1 MTEWT
6 SPRVVGTAGHIDH
19 GKTALVQA
27 LTGVWT
33 DRLPE
38 ERERGISIDL
48 GFAPLDLGR
57 DAPPASVVDVP
68 GHEGFIRNMVAGAS
82 GIDAVLFTVAA
93 DEGFMPQS
101 REHLLVLEALGVARG
116 VVAVTKA
123 DLVSPDW
130 ADLVV
135 ETTREELAGSPL
147 AGAEIVVVS
156 AVRGTGLDRLRSALA
171 AVLAVSPDRPGGF
184 PFRMPVD
191 RAFQVAGTGLVVTGT
206 VWSGEVAEGA
216 TVSVRPG
223 AEAVRVR
230 SLEIHGEPRASAG
243 AGSRAALALTGPGA
257 GTVRRGAAL
266 VDPDGGWEAVRRL
279 DARIWLSARAPR
291 PLRSGDRVRVHHGT
305 AQVMARVR
313 PYERGPVPPG
323 GTATV
328 LLLLEKP
335 VVPAVGDRLVLRAY
349 SPVTTIGGGEVLART
364 PPWTRGPARAER
376 AALLAGLVDTRGPE
390 RVAAVLRAADVR
402 GVLETVLPLET
413 GLERDVLSR
422 VALEDRVERHGARW
436 FARGIRE
443 RVMTGIAE
451 RVARRH
457 ETHPLEP
464 GLGLPAARRAIPDAD
479 PGLVE
484 AAIEALVEG
493 GILERRGT
501 ALATAG
507 RRAEL
512 DPEEARLV
520 AAAMA
525 RYLAAGLEAPETD
538 QVAAALGVEGARLRA
553 VLRYLEGEGRLVK
566 LASDWWADAGALERA
581 RAALIAAIARHGGA
595 DTGICK
601 ETLGV
606 SRKYLIPVLEHFD
619 RVGVTRREGNRR
631 TLAGG
636 VP

>member
-1 MTEWT
+1 MTEPT
-6 SPRVVGTAGHIDH
+6 SRRVIGTAGHIDH

-48 GFAPLDLGR
+48 GFAPLDLGP
-57 DAPPASVVDVP
+57 DAPPASIVDVP

-101 REHLLVLEALGVARG
+101 REHLLVLEALGVERG

-123 DLVSPDW
+123 DLVKPDW

-135 ETTREELAGSPL
+135 ETLREELDGSPL

-171 AVLAVSPDRPGGF
+171 AVLAAAPERPAGF

-191 RAFQVAGTGLVVTGT
+191 RAFQVAGTGMVVTGT

-216 TVSVRPG
+216 TVTVRPG
-223 AEAVRVR
+223 GEAVRIR
-230 SLEIHGEPRASAG
+230 SLEVHGAPMARAG

-257 GTVRRGAAL
+257 GAVRRGAAL

-313 PYERGPVPPG
+313 PYEREPVPPG
-323 GTATV
+323 GAATA

-335 VVPAVGDRLVLRAY
+335 VVPAVGDRFVLRAY

-376 AALLAGLVDTRGPE
+376 AALLAGLAEARGPA

-402 GVLETVLPLET
+402 GVAEAALPLET
-413 GLERDVLSR
+413 GLERDVLGAIASG
-422 VALEDRVERHGARW
+422 DQVERHGGRW
-436 FARGIRE
+436 FTRAVRE
-443 RVMTGIAE
+443 RVMAGIAVK
-451 RVARRH
+451 VARRH

-464 GLGLPAARRAIPDAD
+464 GLALPAARRAIPDAD
-479 PGLVE
+479 PALVE
-484 AAIEALVEG
+484 AAIEALVDG

-501 ALATAG
+501 ALAEAG
-507 RRAEL
+507 RRIEL
-512 DPEEARLV
+512 EPDQARLV
-520 AAAMA
+520 AAVGA
-525 RYLAAGLEAPETD
+525 RYLEAGLEAPETAD
-538 QVAAALGVEGARLRA
+538 VAAALGVDGARLRA
-553 VLRYLEGEGRLVK
+553 VLRYLESEGRLVK

-581 RAALIAAIARHGGA
+581 RVALTAAIARHGGA

-636 VP
+636 VS

>member
-1 MTEWT
+1 
-6 SPRVVGTAGHIDH
+6 VVGTAGHIDH
-19 GKTALVQA
+19 GKTALVRA

-48 GFAPLDLGR
+48 GFAPLDLGP

-101 REHLLVLEALGVARG
+101 REHLLVLEALGVDRG

-123 DLVSPDW
+123 DLVQPDW

-135 ETTREELAGSPL
+135 EASREELAGSPL

-156 AVRGTGLDRLRSALA
+156 AVQGTGLDRLRLALA
-171 AVLAVSPDRPGGF
+171 AVLAATPVRPAGF

-191 RAFQVAGTGLVVTGT
+191 RAFQVAGTGMVVTGT
-206 VWSGEVAEGA
+206 VWSGEVAEGM
-216 TVSVRPG
+216 TVTVRPG
-223 AEAVRVR
+223 GEAVRVR
-230 SLEIHGEPRASAG
+230 SLEVHGEPTARAG

-257 GTVRRGAAL
+257 GIVRRGAAL
-266 VDPDGGWEAVRRL
+266 VDPDEGWEAVRRL
-279 DARIWLSARAPR
+279 DARIWMSARAPR
-291 PLRSGDRVRVHHGT
+291 PLRSGDRIRVHHGT

-313 PYERGPVPPG
+313 PYQREPVPPG
-323 GTATV
+323 GAATA

-335 VVPAVGDRLVLRAY
+335 IVPAVGDRLVLRAF

-376 AALLAGLVDTRGPE
+376 GALLAGLVDAQGPA

-402 GVLETVLPLET
+402 GVAEAALPLET
-413 GLERDVLSR
+413 GLDRD
-422 VALEDRVERHGARW
+422 ALGAIVSGDQVERHGGRW
-436 FARGIRE
+436 FVRAVRE
-443 RVMTGIAE
+443 RVMAGIAE
-451 RVARRH
+451 KVARRH

-464 GLGLPAARRAIPDAD
+464 GLALPAARRAIPDAD
-479 PGLVE
+479 PALVE
-484 AAIEALVEG
+484 AAIDALVDG
-493 GILERRGT
+493 GTLERRGT
-501 ALATAG
+501 ALAETG
-507 RRAEL
+507 RRIDL
-512 DPEEARLV
+512 KPDQARLV
-520 AAAMA
+520 AAVGDH
-525 RYLAAGLEAPETD
+525 YLQAGLEAPETAV
-538 QVAAALGVEGARLRA
+538 VAAALGVDGARLRA
-553 VLRYLEGEGRLVK
+553 VLRYLESEGRLVK

-581 RAALIAAIARHGGA
+581 RVALTAAIARHGGA

-619 RVGVTRREGNRR
+619 RVGITRREGNRR

-636 VP
+636 VS